1 MTRTAGGRTAP
12 LDLDGVRA
20 AMAAP
25 GTMLPA
31 AAYLSDDVLAFERE
45 VILAGGW
52 VCAGR
57 SADLGPRSRT
67 AVAVGDDSVLLVRDE
82 HGTLRGFYNVCRHR
96 GHELLPCGSRATGR
110 FIACPYHN
118 WVYDLTGALH
128 RLPRDHGGAFDMSGL
143 GLVPAAVEEWHGFV
157 FVNASG
163 DAPPLKEYLAG
174 LEEIVAPYGMER
186 LTVAASHEYDLAA
199 NWKLAVENYHEC
211 YHCPAIHPELCRVSP
226 PDSGDNHPPAGLWA
240 GGSMTLVDGADTMSM
255 TGASGGVYLP
265 GVTGTSR
272 RKVEYIQL
280 FPNLLLSMHPDYVMT
295 HVLEPVAA
303 GRTRVT
309 CQWLF
314 PPEAAGTD
322 PSYAVDFWDVTNRQD
337 WEACEGVQ
345 RGVASR
351 GYVPGPFAPEEEVTH
366 RWIAW
371 VGAAYLTGRLPAVER
386 NEDVRRQ

>member
-1 MTRTAGGRTAP
+1 MTRTAP
-12 LDLDGVRA
+12 LDLGQVRA
-20 AMAAP
+20 AMTPP

-52 VCAGR
+52 VCAAR
-57 SADLGPRSRT
+57 SSDLGPRSRK

-82 HGTLRGFYNVCRHR
+82 DGTLRGFSNVCRHR
-96 GHELLPCGSRATGR
+96 GHELLPCGSTATGR
-110 FIACPYHN
+110 LITCPYHN
-118 WVYDLTGALH
+118 WVYDLTGAL
-128 RLPRDHGGAFDMSGL
+128 RRVPRSGDAFDTSAL
-143 GLVPAAVEEWHGFV
+143 GLVPAAVAEWHGFV

-163 DAPPLKEYLAG
+163 DAPPLREYLAG
-174 LEEIVAPYGMER
+174 LEKIVAPYEMAR
-186 LTVAASHEYDLAA
+186 LTVAATHEYDLRA

-226 PDSGDNHPPAGLWA
+226 PDSGDNHPPTGLWA

-255 TGASGGVYLP
+255 TGASGGTHLR
-265 GVTGTSR
+265 GITGTLR

-280 FPNLLLSMHPDYVMT
+280 YPNLLLSMHPDYVMT
-295 HVLEPVAA
+295 HVLDPVTA
-303 GRTRVT
+303 GHTKVT

-314 PPEAAGTD
+314 PPEAAGAD

-351 GYVPGPFAPEEEVTH
+351 GYVPGPFAPEEEVTNQ
-366 RWIAW
+366 WIAW